1 MKKVLLIIIGFVSV
15 TQVATAQ
22 IKWMNI
28 EEAMK
33 KQDSMPKTVMIDMYT
48 DWCGW
53 CKKMDAETFS
63 NPELAGYINANFYPV
78 KFNAETTD
86 TIMFP
91 IKTTDEKTGEKKTEY
106 KPFINLQTG
115 NRSSH
120 TLAQM
125 LLSGRMSYPSLVFI
139 DFEGSITPI
148 PGFMTAENL
157 EPMLIYFAERI
168 NKYSPWNEYMECF
181 NATFRPETDTTD
193 KFEGTID
200 WMNFNAAVKKM
211 KTEPK
216 KLLLYIYSNW
226 NTSSKIMLGGSF
238 KEKNLAEYIN
248 KNFYAVQIPYDIKD
262 TLIIAGREFINETG
276 QVQHPHQLALSL
288 LHPDYRIPAFVIF
301 DENAT
306 HPIFVQ
312 RGFSSYSTI
321 EKLITYFYEDMDK
334 KGVNLQK
341 YYDEYVSTLNEKN
354 KNEKND

>member
-1 MKKVLLIIIGFVSV
+1 MKKVSLIIIAVLCV
-15 TQVATAQ
+15 VQVVPAQ
-22 IKWMNI
+22 IKWMGI
-28 EEAMK
+28 EEAMR

-63 NPELAGYINANFYPV
+63 NPDLATYINANFYPV
-78 KFNAETTD
+78 KFNAETND

-91 IKTTDEKTGEKKTEY
+91 VKHTDEKTGETITNY
-106 KPFINLQTG
+106 KPFINLQNG

-125 LLSGRMSYPSLVFI
+125 LLSGRMSYPTIVFI
-139 DFEGSITPI
+139 DFEGNIVPV
-148 PGFMTAENL
+148 PGYQTIENL
-157 EPMLIYFAERI
+157 EPLLIYFSERI

-181 NATFRPETDTTD
+181 NASFRPETDTTD
-193 KFEGTID
+193 KFDGTINWID
-200 WMNFNAAVKKM
+200 FNGAVKKM

-238 KEKNLAEYIN
+238 KEKVVADYIN
-248 KNFYAVQIPYDIKD
+248 KNFYAVQIPYDITD
-262 TLIIAGREFINETG
+262 TLNIAGHSFVNEAN
-276 QVQHPHQLALSL
+276 QMQHPHQLVLSL

-306 HPIFVQ
+306 HPMFVQ
-312 RGFSSYSTI
+312 RGFSSYTTI
-321 EKLITYFYEDMDK
+321 EKLITYFSDDLNT
-334 KGVNLQK
+334 KGVDLQK
-341 YYDEYVSTLNEKN
+341 YYDEYESKLREN
-354 KNEKND
+354 KHQ

>member
-1 MKKVLLIIIGFVSV
+1 MKKVLFIII
-15 TQVATAQ
+15 ATICLVNAAAGQ
-22 IKWMNI
+22 IKWMGI
-28 EEAMK
+28 EEAMR

-91 IKTTDEKTGEKKTEY
+91 VKHTDEKTGEKITEL
-106 KPFINLQTG
+106 KPFINPQTG
-115 NRSSH
+115 NRSPNL
-120 TLAQM
+120 LAQM
-125 LLSGRMSYPSLVFI
+125 LLSGRMSYPTIVFI
-139 DFEGSITPI
+139 DFEGNITPV
-148 PGFMTAENL
+148 PGYQTTENL

-193 KFEGTID
+193 KFDGKID
-200 WMNFNAAVKKM
+200 WMDFNDAVNEM
-211 KTEPK
+211 KTAPK

-238 KEKNLAEYIN
+238 KEKALAEYIN
-248 KNFYAVQIPYDIKD
+248 KNFYAVQIPYDIAD
-262 TLIIAGREFINETG
+262 TLNIAGHAFVNETG
-276 QVQHPHQLALSL
+276 QMQHPHQLVLSL

-301 DENAT
+301 DEKAT

-321 EKLITYFYEDMDK
+321 EKLLTYFKEDLNM
-334 KGVNLQK
+334 KGVDLQK
-341 YYDEYVSTLNEKN
+341 YYDEYISQLRDN
-354 KNEKND
+354 KNEQK

>member
-1 MKKVLLIIIGFVSV
+1 MKKVLFVIISAICLAN
-15 TQVATAQ
+15 VATGQ
-22 IKWMNI
+22 IKWMGI
-28 EEAMK
+28 EEAMRL
-33 KQDSMPKTVMIDMYT
+33 QDSTQKPVMIDMYT

-63 NPELAGYINANFYPV
+63 NPDLAAYINANFLPV

-115 NRSSH
+115 NKSSH
-120 TLAQM
+120 LLAQM

-139 DFEGSITPI
+139 DYEGNITPI
-148 PGFMTAENL
+148 PGFMTVEKL
-157 EPMLIYFAERI
+157 EPMLIYFCERI

-181 NATFRPETDTTD
+181 NATFHSETDTAG
-193 KFEGTID
+193 KFEGSID
-200 WMNFNAAVKKM
+200 WMDFNAAVKKM
-211 KTEPK
+211 KTNPK

-238 KEKNLAEYIN
+238 KEKDLAEYIN

-262 TLIIAGREFINETG
+262 TLTIAGHSFINETG
-276 QVQHPHQLALSL
+276 QMQHPHQLVLSL
-288 LHPDYRIPAFVIF
+288 LHPDYRIPAFAIF

-312 RGFSSYSTI
+312 RGFSSYSTV
-321 EKLITYFYEDMDK
+321 EKLLTYFYEDMDK
-334 KGVNLQK
+334 KGVDLQK
-341 YYDEYVSTLNEKN
+341 YYDEYISNLKEKN
-354 KNEKND
+354 KTQPQK